1 MLNHSIVQLLIN
13 SSNPLVDQDL
23 LDKSNS
29 ECDHCQAELRDQ
41 TLDMALDQTNKQT
54 WCFGDHAYNI
64 PTYNSVTYL

>member
-1 MLNHSIVQLLIN
+1 MNRNINVKSQHSITFDQLIKL
-13 SSNPLVDQDL
+13 PVADQDL

-54 WCFGDHAYNI
+54 
-64 PTYNSVTYL
+64 